1 LAQKIQLV
9 SREWCES
16 CISLVSGKNCVDS
29 FRPRMYKNTRTCIF
43 EDAMKTGKTFRHG
56 QILRL
61 VTDRSISNQEEL
73 RRRLA
78 AQKLR
83 VTQATLSRDLQ
94 ELRLVKT
101 HEGYKP
107 EAALPEDSAGLPA
120 LVRALGEFLL
130 DIRPAENLLV
140 LKTPPSGAQPLA
152 AALDGAKFGEI
163 AGTVAGDDTVLI
175 VTPDSKSR
183 ESLQK
188 KIEALVSRPLRGRA

>member
-1 LAQKIQLV
+1 
-9 SREWCES
+9 
-16 CISLVSGKNCVDS
+16 
-29 FRPRMYKNTRTCIF
+29 MNT
-43 EDAMKTGKTFRHG
+43 AKTFRQG

-61 VTDRSISNQEEL
+61 IGDAQISNQEEL

-78 AQKLR
+78 RQKLR

-101 HEGYKP
+101 QEGYKQAAGLP
-107 EAALPEDSAGLPA
+107 EAAEGLLPLT
-120 LVRALGEFLL
+120 RAISEFLL

-152 AALDGAKFGEI
+152 AAVDTAKLPEI
-163 AGTVAGDDTVLI
+163 VGTIAGDDTVLI
-175 VTPDSKSR
+175 ITADRKAR

-188 KIEALVSRPLRGRA
+188 QVESLVSRPLRGRT